1 MIIRKEYS
9 VESAHIVRNCSSKR
23 CAHSIH
29 GHSAKIEVLLKG
41 GLDNAGMVYDFGLMK
56 STIKEFIDSMDH
68 CMLFWD
74 ADRDDY
80 IQDIKKYSDRWISLP
95 FNPTAEKLAVFIG
108 VAVDHILKHTKFQNN
123 EKDVHVHAVRY
134 HETTT
139 GYAEAEASDIENAK
153 SAGWLTHME
162 CSPGVVKDWS
172 EDLLKAM
179 NGVDIKNPQPFK
191 QVQSC
196 YQ

>member
-68 CMLFWD
+68 CTLFWD
-74 ADRDDY
+74 MDDTDY
-80 IQDIKKYSDRWISLP
+80 IQSIKKHSDRWISLP
-95 FNPTAEKLAVFIG
+95 FNPTAENLATFIG
-108 VAVDHILKHTKFQNN
+108 VWVDNILKHTKFKNN
-123 EKDVHVHAVRY
+123 EHNLRVHSVRY
-134 HETTT
+134 HETAT
-139 GYAEAEASDIENAK
+139 GYAEAEVPDIEFMKEAAVVAN
-153 SAGWLTHME
+153 TM
-162 CSPGVVKDWS
+162 CSQAVMDDWS
-172 EDLLKAM
+172 EDLKKIF
-179 NGVDIKNPQPFK
+179 NGFDVENPQPFK
-191 QVQSC
+191 QI
-196 YQ
+196 